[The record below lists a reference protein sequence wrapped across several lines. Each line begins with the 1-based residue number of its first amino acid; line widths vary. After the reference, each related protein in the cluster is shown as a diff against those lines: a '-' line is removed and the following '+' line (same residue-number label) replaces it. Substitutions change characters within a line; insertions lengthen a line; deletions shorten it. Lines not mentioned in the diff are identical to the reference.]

1 MHTDETAYLKNILR
15 SAKKKEKKEKYSV
28 MQDITFLNDYKIFT
42 TRSRVKYTTG

>member
-1 MHTDETAYLKNILR
+1 MHTDETAYLKNITFSKKR
-15 SAKKKEKKEKYSV
+15 RKKENYSV